1 MRSDV
6 GALVSMEVRV
16 SNVRSTDVDSALL
29 SIFYPASA
37 PETGN
42 YFYLLPDCGVA
53 TLISVCDDS
62 ASGLC
67 IKFYECVCATGAYC
81 YISAMHCW

>member
-16 SNVRSTDVDSALL
+16 SNVHSTDVDSALL

-42 YFYLLPDCGVA
+42 YFYLLPDCGV
-53 TLISVCDDS
+53 TKLISVCLQFS
-62 ASGLC
+62 LSL
-67 IKFYECVCATGAYC
+67 
-81 YISAMHCW
+81 SL